1 MASNE
6 EQRSRGE
13 RPESSKMQTAQRV
26 AALRGFRFERIE
38 VWQLARLFNR
48 EVYSTTRRFP
58 KEELFCLTSQL
69 RRASVS
75 ISSNIAEGSGRN
87 SDVDFAHFLE
97 IAYGS
102 LMEVVSQLFI
112 ALDEEYLAQDVF
124 DHLASDADVLARK
137 IVALSKSLGRAPR
150 LSVSSPSTQ
159 PSTASHQPSTLVARR
174 STSP

>member
-1 MASNE
+1 V
-6 EQRSRGE
+6 
-13 RPESSKMQTAQRV
+13 ESSVEWREAR
-26 AALRGFRFERIE
+26 RRFRFEKIE
-38 VWQLARLFNR
+38 TWQLARILNR
-48 EVYSTTRRFP
+48 GVYSTTRKFP

-87 SDVDFAHFLE
+87 SDADFAHFLE

-124 DHLASDADVLARK
+124 DRLACDADVLAGK

-150 LSVSSPSTQ
+150 LSVSSPLD
-159 PSTASHQPSTLVARR
+159 PRP